1 MVDFLIFSAII
12 SEYEIGGQVV
22 SHFVD
27 RINAGEFENNVPF
40 SKDTREAYRAEERRV
55 TQLFREE
62 AIKDVGLDDYKLKD
76 RVFDKAWSDG
86 HSYGYTEVYWHL
98 VDLVR
103 LVIE

>member
-1 MVDFLIFSAII
+1 MEDNT
-12 SEYEIGGQVV
+12 V

-27 RINAGEFENNVPF
+27 RINSGEFENNVPY
-40 SKDTREAYRAEERRV
+40 SKNTREAYRAEESRV

-62 AIKDVGLDDYKLKD
+62 AIKDVGLEDYKLKD

-86 HSYGYTEVYWHL
+86 HSSGYVEVYWQL
-98 VDLVR
+98 VELVP